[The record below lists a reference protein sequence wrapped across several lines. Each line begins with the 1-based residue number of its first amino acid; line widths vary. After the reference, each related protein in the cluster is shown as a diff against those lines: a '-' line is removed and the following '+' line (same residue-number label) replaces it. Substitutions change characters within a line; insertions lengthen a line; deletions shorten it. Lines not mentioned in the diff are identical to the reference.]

1 MLVFHSL
8 SNLPLTEGLIYGVH
22 ARFWQQPNVIM
33 FMFLSCG
40 VGYVTTFLSHR
51 FGIRKNL
58 KPAVACV
65 FVRSIE
71 LGLSG
76 SFQQHNPNTQVLMIG
91 IQVSKQLPYLDL
103 SKDNYLMEYGK
114 ALLDPLPQDA
124 ILVTTYDIQWTVTR
138 YLQECESHRTD
149 IALLSAPMMSYPW
162 FEHHQKAY
170 KNVRFPGTHLR
181 KVQKEENDTFMTLS
195 EFVEA
200 NIENNAAVFIGGN
213 VKHLADWRYNSDAY
227 EHIPYGLSYRPI
239 LDGTNELMHE
249 LLPNASTYYKDMH
262 DSWHRVSEALPRLAS
277 PEKFNDETWEWMT
290 TRDYWIKLGKA
301 SIQMAYLAT
310 SESSKHE
317 SVALSLARCAR
328 LGEIVLANENLKEL
342 SSSGLA
348 HQILKNTGLC
358 YVRRVFERK
367 FHNHS
372 TLPCFNGRHKNIT
385 HSYRMNHRKN
395 QRLNTNSIV
404 T

>member
-1 MLVFHSL
+1 
-8 SNLPLTEGLIYGVH
+8 
-22 ARFWQQPNVIM
+22 
-33 FMFLSCG
+33 
-40 VGYVTTFLSHR
+40 
-51 FGIRKNL
+51 
-58 KPAVACV
+58 
-65 FVRSIE
+65 
-71 LGLSG
+71 
-76 SFQQHNPNTQVLMIG
+76 
-91 IQVSKQLPYLDL
+91 
-103 SKDNYLMEYGK
+103 
-114 ALLDPLPQDA
+114 
-124 ILVTTYDIQWTVTR
+124 
-138 YLQECESHRTD
+138 
-149 IALLSAPMMSYPW
+149 
-162 FEHHQKAY
+162 
-170 KNVRFPGTHLR
+170 
-181 KVQKEENDTFMTLS
+181 MTLS

-239 LDGTNELMHE
+239 LDGTNKLMHE
-249 LLPNASTYYKDMH
+249 LLPNASTYYKDMR

-277 PEKFNDETWEWMT
+277 PDKFNDETWEWMT

-404 T
+404 TGTRLGQRTLAFG

>member
-1 MLVFHSL
+1 
-8 SNLPLTEGLIYGVH
+8 
-22 ARFWQQPNVIM
+22 
-33 FMFLSCG
+33 
-40 VGYVTTFLSHR
+40 
-51 FGIRKNL
+51 
-58 KPAVACV
+58 
-65 FVRSIE
+65 
-71 LGLSG
+71 
-76 SFQQHNPNTQVLMIG
+76 
-91 IQVSKQLPYLDL
+91 
-103 SKDNYLMEYGK
+103 
-114 ALLDPLPQDA
+114 
-124 ILVTTYDIQWTVTR
+124 
-138 YLQECESHRTD
+138 
-149 IALLSAPMMSYPW
+149 MMSYPW

-181 KVQKEENDTFMTLS
+181 KVQREENDTFMTLS

-239 LDGTNELMHE
+239 LDGTNKLMHE
-249 LLPNASTYYKDMH
+249 LLPNASTYYKDMR

-277 PEKFNDETWEWMT
+277 PDKFNDETWEWMT